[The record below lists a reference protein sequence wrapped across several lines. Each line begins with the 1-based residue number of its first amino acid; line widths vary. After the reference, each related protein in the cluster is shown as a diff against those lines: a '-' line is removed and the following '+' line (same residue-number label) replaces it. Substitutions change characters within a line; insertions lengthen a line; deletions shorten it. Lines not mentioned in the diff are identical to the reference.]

1 MFGTQKITEKMMN
14 DKLVI
19 KAGGG
24 FMLVDEFLK
33 NNAYTEMMETMVS
46 NSPDEKVGRKSL
58 TATGRASP
66 KRTSM
71 VASPKGRQSPKRVG
85 M

>member
-1 MFGTQKITEKMMN
+1 MMN

-33 NNAYTEMMETMVS
+33 NNAYTEMMETVVS
-46 NSPDEKVGRKSL
+46 NSPDEKVGRKSF
-58 TATGRASP
+58 TATSRASP
-66 KRTSM
+66 KRASM
-71 VASPKGRQSPKRVG
+71 AASPKGRQSPKRVG
-85 M
+85 I

>member
-1 MFGTQKITEKMMN
+1 MANALNNCEFFVPTSRNADGSYMFGTQKITAKIMN

-33 NNAYTEMMETMVS
+33 NNA
-46 NSPDEKVGRKSL
+46 
-58 TATGRASP
+58 
-66 KRTSM
+66 
-71 VASPKGRQSPKRVG
+71 
-85 M
+85 